1 MSIPAALPRALS
13 KALARAAAV
22 LSVLTLGAAHAAG
35 PAANGDANDN
45 AAGVAW
51 IEQAVTLSTSDG
63 TLYGT
68 ELLPQSEAPPPMVLL
83 HAGSGPTNRD
93 GNSAGLPGPNDSLK
107 LLAEGLARQGVATLR
122 FDKRGVGQS
131 AAAAPAEAQLRF
143 ETYVHDASAWLA
155 QLRAERRYARVIV
168 AGHSEGA
175 LIGMLAARRADADAF
190 VSIAGPARAA
200 DEVIAGQ
207 LKSALPAG
215 LYQDSLR
222 IMAELK
228 AGRTGLEVPPALAA
242 LFRPSVQPYLVS
254 WFKYT
259 PAVELAKLGVPALI
273 VQGDA
278 DLQVAT
284 AEARAL
290 GAAKPDAGVLV
301 VEGMNHVLKLV
312 GTDAA
317 LQRSSYSRP
326 DLAVSAQLVRA
337 IAAFAKEPAKR

>member
-1 MSIPAALPRALS
+1 MSIPAAVSRALS

-22 LSVLTLGAAHAAG
+22 ALSVLALGAA
-35 PAANGDANDN
+35 PAAPAAANAAN
-45 AAGVAW
+45 AAGAAW
-51 IEQAVTLSTSDG
+51 IEHAVTLSTPDG

-143 ETYVHDASAWLA
+143 ETYVQDAGAWLA
-155 QLRAERRYARVIV
+155 RLRAERRYARLIV

-200 DEVIAGQ
+200 DEVIAEQ
-207 LKSALPAG
+207 LKPALPAG

-228 AGRTGLEVPPALAA
+228 AGRSGLEVPPALAA

-259 PAVELAKLGVPALI
+259 PAVELAKLGVPVLI

-278 DLQVAT
+278 DLQVAS

-312 GTDAA
+312 GSDAA
-317 LQRSSYSRP
+317 LQRSSYSRS
-326 DLAVSAQLVRA
+326 DLAVSAQLVQA
-337 IAAFAKEPAKR
+337 IAAFAKDPAKR